1 MESEVAVDEV
11 EAVEVGVVVVG
22 VGAVA
27 EAGVDGAAR
36 GTERAVYSFLGIVGF
51 FVFNHVM
58 PMFSASPLLAKW
70 SQLSVAICSPGRQHV
85 RYVQRCHAR

>member
-36 GTERAVYSFLGIVGF
+36 GTERAVYSFLGLW
-51 FVFNHVM
+51 VF
-58 PMFSASPLLAKW
+58 
-70 SQLSVAICSPGRQHV
+70 
-85 RYVQRCHAR
+85 